1 MTETTHPSASTRE
14 LPLAPGGEVHV
25 LLTSNDAT
33 IRGTDRDVVTVRA
46 RGGEDLD
53 DEVVI
58 TEDGNRVSIRNAET
72 GVGFG
77 RLRIGT
83 AGVGCPRHRGAA
95 VRHAHVQD
103 AVR

>member
-46 RGGEDLD
+46 RDGEDLD

-72 GVGFG
+72 GVSLG
-77 RLRIGT
+77 RLRVGS
-83 AGVGCPRHRGAA
+83 AGSAALDIEVPRSATLTI
-95 VRHAHVQD
+95 
-103 AVR
+103 